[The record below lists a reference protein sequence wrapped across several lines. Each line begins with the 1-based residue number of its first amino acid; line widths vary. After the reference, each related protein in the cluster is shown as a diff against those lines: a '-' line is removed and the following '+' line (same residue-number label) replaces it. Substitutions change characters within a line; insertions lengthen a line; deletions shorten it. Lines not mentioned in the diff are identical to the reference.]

1 MAKKRGKQRP
11 LRVGVVGVGRGRSFM
26 QAAKATGMELVAICD
41 IWEERLIAEGK
52 ALNVPTFVDYDE
64 FLGCDMD
71 AVVLANYFHQHAP
84 FAIKALNAGKHVMS
98 ETAACHTL
106 GEGVALARAV
116 EKTGKIY
123 MFAENY
129 PYMVFNQE
137 MKRLYQKGRVG
148 EFKYGEGEY
157 VHPDPPEV
165 KLARS
170 CGRDHWRNWIP
181 ATYYCTHSIAPV
193 MYITDTR
200 PIKVNGF
207 VIPFDFADST
217 QTLHMNRSDTAAV
230 IICRMDN
237 DAVMKSLHGA
247 LRGHGIYVRIHGN
260 KGVMENCRHGDKQ
273 RLRVWYEPWEKR
285 QSDPVETVYNP
296 DFPVHHGQAARA
308 GHGGGDFFTSYHFAE
323 AIRTGEP
330 PYLDVYRGIDMSFAP
345 LPHSV
350 SHLRRLKRAQ
360 HSYARCTRASL
371 YQPASSMS
379 IAGIQAWRSALNDS
393 APMEVPDF
401 RRESVRR
408 KYAQDDWSPD
418 PERKKKGQPPSS
430 ILGAIEP
437 AAEAKKLASKVWA
450 AQGYLG
456 D

>member
-1 MAKKRGKQRP
+1 MAKKRGKQHP
-11 LRVGVVGVGRGRSFM
+11 IRVGVVGVGRGRSFM
-26 QAAKATGMELVAICD
+26 QAAAATGMELVAICD

-106 GEGVALARAV
+106 GEGVALARTV
-116 EKTGKIY
+116 EKSGKIC

-137 MKRLYQKGRVG
+137 MKRLYQQGGVG

-200 PIKVNGF
+200 PVKVNGF
-207 VIPFDFADST
+207 VIPFDFADPT

-247 LRGHGIYVRIHGN
+247 LRGHGNYVRIHGN

-285 QSDPVETVYNP
+285 QSDPVETVYSP
-296 DFPVHHGQAARA
+296 DFPVHHGLAARA
-308 GHGGGDFFTSYHFAE
+308 GHGGGDFFHQLPLCRGHPHRRAALSRRVPRHRHEHRRDPSVAFGTERLSTAGNPRLPPRVS
-323 AIRTGEP
+323 APKIRQ
-330 PYLDVYRGIDMSFAP
+330 
-345 LPHSV
+345 
-350 SHLRRLKRAQ
+350 RRLVARPRAQ
-360 HSYARCTRASL
+360 K
-371 YQPASSMS
+371 
-379 IAGIQAWRSALNDS
+379 
-393 APMEVPDF
+393 E
-401 RRESVRR
+401 
-408 KYAQDDWSPD
+408 
-418 PERKKKGQPPSS
+418 
-430 ILGAIEP
+430 GA
-437 AAEAKKLASKVWA
+437 AAE
-450 AQGYLG
+450 QCFG
-456 D
+456 

>member
-11 LRVGVVGVGRGRSFM
+11 IRVGVVGVGRGRSFM
-26 QAAKATGMELVAICD
+26 QAAAATGMELVAICD

-52 ALNVPTFVDYDE
+52 ALNVSTFIDYDD

-84 FAIKALNAGKHVMS
+84 FAIKALNAGRHVMS

-116 EKTGKIY
+116 EKSGKIY

-137 MKRLYQKGRVG
+137 MKRLYQQGRVG

-181 ATYYCTHSIAPV
+181 STYYCTHSIAPV

-200 PIKVNGF
+200 PVKVNGF
-207 VIPFDFADST
+207 VIPFDFADPT

-247 LRGHGIYVRIHGN
+247 LRGHGNYVRIHGN
-260 KGVMENCRHGDKQ
+260 KGVMENCRHGDKH

-285 QSDPVETVYNP
+285 KSDPVETVYSPN
-296 DFPVHHGQAARA
+296 FPVHHGLAART
-308 GHGGGDFFTSYHFAE
+308 GHGGGDFFTSYHFAA

-330 PYLDVYRGIDMSFAP
+330 PYLDVYRGID
-345 LPHSV
+345 
-350 SHLRRLKRAQ
+350 
-360 HSYARCTRASL
+360 
-371 YQPASSMS
+371 MS

-393 APMEVPDF
+393 APMEIPDF

-408 KYAQDDWSPD
+408 KYAKDDWSPD
-418 PERKKKGQPPSS
+418 PERKKKSPPSS

-437 AAEAKKLASKVWA
+437 DAAAKKLASKVWA
-450 AQGYLG
+450 DQGYLG